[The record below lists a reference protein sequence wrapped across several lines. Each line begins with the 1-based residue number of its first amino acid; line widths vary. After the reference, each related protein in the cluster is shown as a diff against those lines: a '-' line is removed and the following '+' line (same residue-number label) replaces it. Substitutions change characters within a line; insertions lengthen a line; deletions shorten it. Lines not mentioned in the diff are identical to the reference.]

1 VRQRE
6 TLDWSLAT
14 ASVALDLDGITVT
27 RARVVLGQVAP
38 IPWVAAETE
47 EFLKGKAIDSAVA
60 DKAGEVAV
68 QKARALSMNQYKIQ
82 LTRVA
87 VKRALLTAAGM
98 MTMEEE
104 AGR

>member
-1 VRQRE
+1 MRQRE

-14 ASVALDLDGITVT
+14 ASVVLELDGVTVT
-27 RARVVLGQVAP
+27 RARIVLGQVAP
-38 IPWVAAETE
+38 IPWVATETE
-47 EFLKGKAIDSAVA
+47 EFLKGKALNRSVA

-68 QKARALSMNQYKIQ
+68 QKARALSMNAYKIQ

-98 MTMEEE
+98 MEMAEEE
-104 AGR
+104 A